1 MLWVALHVP
10 QLSLE
15 AFAATLGPQQRGLPL
30 ALLKGSR
37 LTAVDAGAAALGLR
51 PGQARATALALAPQT
66 VLGHAEAQRE
76 LALLQLV
83 AQAALAFTPAVTLDG
98 SHTVL
103 LEVATT
109 QRVFGGLE
117 RLIQRLCAEIAPLG
131 LTHRLATA
139 PTAAAASLLA
149 RWGRPEALIAAHTRD
164 LRALQALLDAAPL
177 HLLQA
182 ARDHVDSL
190 QSLDLRTLGDLRALP
205 RDALARRFGPALL
218 AELDALRGEAKQ
230 AHAWL
235 TLPEVFEARLE
246 LFARA
251 DTTEQ
256 VLHAA
261 QRLLERLVTWTR
273 ARRVRV
279 RRFALALLHEPRHRH
294 DDTTPARST
303 LEIALA
309 EPGNDLGHMGTLLRE
324 RLAQLALPAPTCELR
339 LYCRDVAAGEA
350 PSGELFPSRAS
361 EHEGM
366 VRLVERL
373 QSRLGRE
380 QVRSVQ
386 RMADHRP
393 ERATVLTPIEPARM
407 PKSLSGQLALG
418 EPRKS
423 VPAAIAMLTRPAWLL
438 EEPVPLAERSS
449 VPWLEGHPLQI
460 LAGPERIEA
469 GWWEPD
475 AAVRDY
481 FIAQTHEGTLV
492 WIYRPRLPADETML
506 GWFLHGRFA

>member
-1 MLWVALHVP
+1 MLWVALHLP
-10 QLSLE
+10 QLPLE

-37 LTAVDAGAAALGLR
+37 LAAVDAVAAGLGLR
-51 PGQARATALALAPQT
+51 AGQARSTALALAPQT

-76 LALLQLV
+76 GALLQGV
-83 AQAALAFTPAVTLDG
+83 AQAALAFTPAVTLCG
-98 SHTVL
+98 THTVL

-117 RLIQRLCAEIAPLG
+117 RLVQRLCAEIVPLG

-139 PTAAAASLLA
+139 PTAAGASLLA
-149 RWGRPEALIAAHTRD
+149 RWGRTDALIAAHTRD
-164 LRALQALLDAAPL
+164 LQSLQALLDKAPL
-177 HLLQA
+177 HLLQTA
-182 ARDHVDSL
+182 GEHRDSL
-190 QSLDLRTLGDLRALP
+190 QGLDLRTLGDLRALP

-218 AELDALRGEAKQ
+218 AELDAVRGEAAQ
-230 AHAWL
+230 AHVWL

-279 RRFALALLHEPRHRH
+279 RRFTLAMLHEPRHRH
-294 DDTTPARST
+294 DDSTPARST

-309 EPGNDLGHMGTLLRE
+309 EPGNDIGHMGTLLRE

-380 QVRSVQ
+380 RVRSVQ
-386 RMADHRP
+386 PMADHRP

-407 PKSLSGQLALG
+407 PAALSGHST
-418 EPRKS
+418 KS
-423 VPAAIAMLTRPAWLL
+423 KTKKSAPASSFMLTRPAWLL
-438 EEPVPLAERSS
+438 EEPVPLAERAS
-449 VPWLEGHPLQI
+449 VPWLEGHALQI
-460 LAGPERIEA
+460 VAGPERIEA

-481 FIAQTHEGTLV
+481 FIAQTHDGTLV
-492 WIYRPRLPADETML
+492 WIFRPRLPADETML